1 MQGGEDTSTGS
12 GPHTTLSSIL
22 NHTLTST
29 PYTQHTLD
37 YTSPPLTTLT
47 TLNTNESTLTT
58 LGTNESTLTPLLTP
72 TLTSNDT
79 YTRNT
84 TGWTHDMV
92 ITDLFTKYDKLIIG
106 TSIKVILLL
115 ALMIA
120 LCVRKQNPRR
130 KNPRIEPYQ
139 LDKSKRLT
147 PDNHDTPYPRLYR
160 LRQIRPTDETAKTD
174 SRHTSQTARHVTL
187 TPSGSIKIITN
198 LETECQ
204 DVSDQF
210 VHSFNNKD
218 N

>member
-1 MQGGEDTSTGS
+1 MQGGEDTHTSS
-12 GPHTTLSSIL
+12 GPHTTLSNTL

-47 TLNTNESTLTT
+47 TLNTNEP
-58 LGTNESTLTPLLTP
+58 TLTPLLTP

-92 ITDLFTKYDKLIIG
+92 ISDLFLQYYKLIIG
-106 TSIKVILLL
+106 TSIIVILML
-115 ALMIA
+115 ALMIV
-120 LCVRKQNPRR
+120 LCVRKQIQRR
-130 KNPRIEPYQ
+130 KNPRIGPYQ
-139 LDKSKRLT
+139 LDRSKRLT
-147 PDNHDTPYPRLYR
+147 PDNHDTPHPRLYR
-160 LRQIRPTDETAKTD
+160 LRQIRPKDETTKTD
-174 SRHTSQTARHVTL
+174 NRHSSQTARHVTL

-204 DVSDQF
+204 DFSDQF
-210 VHSFNNKD
+210 VQSFDSKD